1 MVFALELVN
10 EVKIEIGMKRCEIT
24 ADMVDGMVK
33 EFLETNNLSSHEDK
47 RDPSAYTTCL
57 LDLMISLSLKRFMAM
72 KRNVH
77 ITMFTLSLR
86 TFGADTLKCFV

>member
-10 EVKIEIGMKRCEIT
+10 EVKNEIGMKRCEIT

-33 EFLETNNLSSHEDK
+33 EFLETNNLFSHEDK

-57 LDLMISLSLKRFMAM
+57 LDLMISLSLKRFTAM
-72 KRNVH
+72 KRNVY